1 MISRLTIKILQK
13 SFFQKSLYNIE
24 TREAELQQKIVT
36 LSQERFVNGLVNQL
50 TELAFSNTDL
60 TADNLIKAVS
70 RFVVANK
77 SIKIS
82 GDVYEVNK

>member
-1 MISRLTIKILQK
+1 MISRLTIIFIILQK

-70 RFVVANK
+70 RFAVANK

-82 GDVYEVNK
+82 GDVY